1 MLERVLNI
9 RGERVEYL
17 SEYRDKAKQIIKALS
32 WALILIG
39 LFFITDYL
47 FLHVI
52 QIDWARIDFKFLP
65 SFTHAIMGVIFV
77 IIAWQGLEMT

>member
-32 WALILIG
+32 
-39 LFFITDYL
+39 
-47 FLHVI
+47 
-52 QIDWARIDFKFLP
+52 
-65 SFTHAIMGVIFV
+65 
-77 IIAWQGLEMT
+77 